1 MSPITHFLISWDL
14 ADLIPLERKDRAL
27 VTFAGVIPDLDGLGA
42 IPELLTRNSAHP
54 LFWYADYHHILG
66 HNLLFGLLVA
76 LGSLALA
83 KKRWQTGLLA
93 FLIFHLHLP
102 GGCRWRTRP
111 RWLSVADPVSVSI
124 FRRLAIGLARSM
136 AVERLA
142 EFCDYRCGGVP
153 DVLAC
158 LETRIFPTRNGL
170 RSRGSRLCANPAA
183 AVWRA
188 KKVLAP

>member
-102 GGCRWRTRP
+102 WGM
-111 RWLSVADPVSVSI
+111 S
-124 FRRLAIGLARSM
+124 LAHAAPMAISGRS
-136 AVERLA
+136 
-142 EFCDYRCGGVP
+142 
-153 DVLAC
+153 
-158 LETRIFPTRNGL
+158 RICIHFPTPGNWSGKVNG
-170 RSRGSRLCANPAA
+170 C
-183 AVWRA
+183 
-188 KKVLAP
+188 